1 MSRFLLG
8 VISVLAGLG
17 VRVPAWTVRGRG
29 VDDGFVERKVR
40 SLRDTEP
47 LGMGS
52 ERSRLM
58 ARVEVCSETHEMWR
72 GLESPQGAQLLSQWW
87 PRGSREELPALSAL
101 FSPPFLRWPKPV

>member
-1 MSRFLLG
+1 MNDETVPLLPCLG
-8 VISVLAGLG
+8 FSSALSLFLAGLG
-17 VRVPAWTVRGRG
+17 VRVPAWTVHGRG

-58 ARVEVCSETHEMWR
+58 ARVEVCSETQQQQHL
-72 GLESPQGAQLLSQWW
+72 GAPQKS
-87 PRGSREELPALSAL
+87 
-101 FSPPFLRWPKPV
+101 